1 MVEDILPRHSNARPN
16 KKGLPS
22 VSLTADSSLC
32 RGSQGRPLPQY
43 QHEKTTATA
52 VVFSSPR
59 RMSAAALSAAV
70 TTTKLIGDAP
80 NSQAEPTPKKRSNPN
95 ASCSSGEG
103 VWGRGASLR
112 EAASSPESPL
122 PSALTW
128 IYQIK
133 RLCRAG
139 DFVYNKLVETLSIE
153 GAPQERRGRDVDSY
167 DAAAAQNKDRLHDG
181 SQPV

>member
-1 MVEDILPRHSNARPN
+1 MGTVSRKASPERGGARH
-16 KKGLPS
+16 
-22 VSLTADSSLC
+22 
-32 RGSQGRPLPQY
+32 
-43 QHEKTTATA
+43 
-52 VVFSSPR
+52 R
-59 RMSAAALSAAV
+59 RAEGFVPPTPAGHKR
-70 TTTKLIGDAP
+70 TP
-80 NSQAEPTPKKRSNPN
+80 SQAEPPMQKSPSQTPAALREGARGRGFSQRSRLPRKFRMSPIS
-95 ASCSSGEG
+95 SCSSGEG